1 MMNHQ
6 RLTFTRNLLDDLAV
20 LQHLFDEDRFDR
32 DQVHIGAEQEVT
44 LVDADYHAA
53 PLARQVLA
61 DLDDPHFVH
70 EYGLFDLEY
79 NAPPLP
85 FEDGC
90 LDRMQQ
96 NLSDALLRLDQAVA
110 THDAQ
115 VVLTGILPTLHKRDL
130 HYGNMTP
137 LPRYREIDRNLRAL
151 RGDRDFQVSLSGED
165 ELNIRH
171 GCSLLE
177 AATTSFQVHYQID
190 PRDFAAQYN
199 WAQLIAAPLLA
210 VCANSPLLFGARLWR
225 ETRIGLF
232 RWAIDTR
239 QAVGPLRERM
249 ARVKFGHDWASDS
262 PLDMFWDDL
271 AAHRFIATHIDDHQ
285 PERIDG
291 VPALNAFRIFN
302 GTVYRWNRVCYG
314 VTAGKP
320 HLRIENRM
328 LSAGPTLPDQIANAC
343 FWWGL
348 MAALDEDGRNLPAK
362 IDFDDVRAN
371 FFTAAKMG
379 IDAQLKWIDGRTYPA
394 RTLVLRE
401 LLPLARRGLRRFGIH
416 PSESDAYLALL
427 QHRCETRQTGAAWL
441 RRGFSNLLEKN
452 TPLEAL
458 HNLTAAMVQRRQSG
472 DPVCEW
478 SEVGASPL
486 IQISLPQKTVD
497 QVMETQ
503 LITLDECDL
512 ADLAYLLHRRQNLH
526 FIPVETSDCRLL
538 GLVDCEA
545 LPPQEQLADAF
556 PEGATVKQ
564 LMDADPPH
572 VYPHTRL
579 SEALIKMAG
588 AQLPALPVVNEGKL
602 VGLFSV
608 DCFPQIVEPEL
619 YLLAEKVRLTLLE
632 PRRVP
637 LHADPQP
644 KPTPLPIPAATLPPT
659 KPRHAVVV

>member
-1 MMNHQ
+1 MNHQ
-6 RLTFTRNLLDDLAV
+6 RLTFTRNLLKDLAV
-20 LQHLFDEDRFDR
+20 LQRMFDDQSFERN
-32 DQVHIGAEQEVT
+32 QVHIGAEQEVT
-44 LVDADYHAA
+44 LTDADYQAA
-53 PLARQVLA
+53 PIARQVLSE
-61 DLDDPHFVH
+61 LDDPRFVH

-79 NAPPLP
+79 NAPPQV
-85 FEDGC
+85 FKDGC

-96 NLSDALLRLDQAVA
+96 DLKSALLRLDQAVA
-110 THDAQ
+110 PRDAQ

-137 LPRYREIDRNLRAL
+137 LPRYREIDRNLREL
-151 RGDRDFQVSLSGED
+151 RGDRDFQVSLCGED

-177 AATTSFQVHYQID
+177 AATTSFQIHYQID
-190 PRDFAAQYN
+190 PGDFADQYN
-199 WAQLIAAPLLA
+199 WAQLIAGPLLA
-210 VCANSPLLFGARLWR
+210 VSTNSPLLFGARLWR

-232 RWAIDTR
+232 RWSIDTR
-239 QAVGPLRERM
+239 QNVGPLRERM
-249 ARVKFGHDWASDS
+249 ARVKFGQDWASDS
-262 PLDMFWDDL
+262 PLDLFWDDL
-271 AAHRFIATHIDDHQ
+271 AAHRFIATEMEEDQ
-285 PERIDG
+285 PDTIDG
-291 VPALNAFRIFN
+291 APALRAFQLFN

-328 LSAGPTLPDQIANAC
+328 LSAGPTLLDQMANAC

-348 MAALDEDGRNLPAK
+348 MAALDEDGRNLPVK

-379 IDAQLKWIDGRTYPA
+379 IDAQLKWHDGRTYPA

-416 PSESDAYLALL
+416 PSESDPYLAVL

-452 TPLEAL
+452 TPVEAL
-458 HNLTAAMVQRRQSG
+458 HNLTAAMAQRRQSG

-478 SEVGASPL
+478 SDVGTSPL
-486 IQISLPQKTVD
+486 IQVSLPQKTVD
-497 QVMETQ
+497 QVMETN
-503 LITLDECDL
+503 LITLDESDL
-512 ADLAYLLHRRQNLH
+512 ADLAYHLRRRRDLH
-526 FIPVETSDCRLL
+526 FIPVETSDCRLI
-538 GLVDCEA
+538 GLIDCEA
-545 LPPQEQLADAF
+545 LPPQNQLTDAF
-556 PEGATVKQ
+556 PEGATIAQ
-564 LMDADPPH
+564 LMDSDPPH

-588 AQLPALPVVNEGKL
+588 AQLRALPVVNEGKL
-602 VGLFSV
+602 VGLFSI

-619 YLLAEKVRLTLLE
+619 FILAEKVRLTLE
-632 PRRVP
+632 IPERAP
-637 LHADPQP
+637 LYAEPQP
-644 KPTPLPIPAATLPPT
+644 KPHPLPVPAATLLPIP
-659 KPRHAVVV
+659 PRHAVVV